1 MQGYTPIQHH
11 QKPRIIQSN
20 EIRQRTLE
28 NVSIAQ
34 ASPSPKLGPR
44 TGMAKNDFVSL
55 QQSPMLMNDTKS
67 QVGEPSSLRAGA
79 ITGYNP
85 QPGSSQTD
93 MKVMQVRNMS
103 QSSGAPGGFGV
114 NKAAINERLQLLKST
129 FKYKNQSEHETQSN
143 LGDARTFDNTD
154 RRLKYDAGNT
164 GKKANSEYN
173 AREDTKLPAVTTLNN
188 NNYMMQTGGGV
199 SGVSGSQVSAAM
211 SGAGGS
217 GKAIEKPQ
225 QTLNSFALS
234 NVSTNVNNFNGAK
247 SYSANKQL
255 QSTNTTGYNFGAS
268 GHDSKTGGLRRDLNM
283 NQYNAYESTLLESHN
298 LNRSG
303 LEKSQ
308 GKNASSGMKG
318 SNKGPIKATPIPQPQ
333 MEYMNTI

>member
-1 MQGYTPIQHH
+1 M
-11 QKPRIIQSN
+11 
-20 EIRQRTLE
+20 L
-28 NVSIAQ
+28 A
-34 ASPSPKLGPR
+34 
-44 TGMAKNDFVSL
+44 NDS
-55 QQSPMLMNDTKS
+55 KS
-67 QVGEPSSLRAGA
+67 YVGEPSLRAGA

-114 NKAAINERLQLLKST
+114 NKAVINERLQLLKST
-129 FKYKNQSEHETQSN
+129 IKYKNPSEHEAQSN
-143 LGDARTFDNTD
+143 LGDAGTFDNTD
-154 RRLKYDAGNT
+154 RRLKYDAANT

-211 SGAGGS
+211 SGVGGS

-234 NVSTNVNNFNGAK
+234 NVSTNANNVFNGGK

-255 QSTNTTGYNFGAS
+255 QSTNTTGYNFGGS
-268 GHDSKTGGLRRDLNM
+268 G
-283 NQYNAYESTLLESHN
+283 
-298 LNRSG
+298 
-303 LEKSQ
+303 
-308 GKNASSGMKG
+308 
-318 SNKGPIKATPIPQPQ
+318 
-333 MEYMNTI
+333 